1 MIYIERNFNFMQDL
15 KDRFLSLDTF
25 RGLDVALMIL
35 VNSLGSSNTYSP
47 LLHADWHGFTLTDL
61 VFPTFLFVVG
71 NAMSFSQAKYEA
83 QGEGQF
89 LKKVFKRTFI
99 IFFLGYLMYWF
110 PFVDVDAS
118 GGWFLKPISETRIFG
133 VLQRIAL
140 CYLFASL
147 VIHYF
152 KIQGALIFSLLALVL
167 YRVLLVAF
175 GDLSLEG
182 NAVLKLDAWLIGE
195 SHMYHGEGMAF
206 DPEGLLSTL
215 PAIVNVIA
223 GYAAGLFL
231 QRGGKNYETIAKLM
245 MIGAALLL
253 MAAWWDL
260 LFPINKK
267 LWTSTYVLH
276 TVGLDL
282 IILSILVFIIE
293 IAQRNKWTSFFEV
306 FGKNT
311 LFIYLL
317 SEVFITLLFTFRIGE
332 DSMHSWIYQNFFKSW
347 AGDYN
352 GSVLFALW
360 IILICWAVGYV
371 MDKKKIYV
379 KV

>member
-1 MIYIERNFNFMQDL
+1 
-15 KDRFLSLDTF
+15 
-25 RGLDVALMIL
+25 
-35 VNSLGSSNTYSP
+35 
-47 LLHADWHGFTLTDL
+47 
-61 VFPTFLFVVG
+61 
-71 NAMSFSQAKYEA
+71 
-83 QGEGQF
+83 
-89 LKKVFKRTFI
+89 
-99 IFFLGYLMYWF
+99 
-110 PFVDVDAS
+110 
-118 GGWFLKPISETRIFG
+118 
-133 VLQRIAL
+133 
-140 CYLFASL
+140 
-147 VIHYF
+147 
-152 KIQGALIFSLLALVL
+152 
-167 YRVLLVAF
+167 
-175 GDLSLEG
+175 
-182 NAVLKLDAWLIGE
+182 
-195 SHMYHGEGMAF
+195 
-206 DPEGLLSTL
+206 
-215 PAIVNVIA
+215 
-223 GYAAGLFL
+223 
-231 QRGGKNYETIAKLM
+231 
-245 MIGAALLL
+245 